1 MERGRFKWPME
12 CDGSV
17 SIPLGQEELT
27 LLLGE
32 IDLTQTK
39 ARNWYRKAVFESE
52 KIEKEAGNW
61 HSIFASY
68 YRRLSTASKLLAE
81 QCQLVL
87 EEIKP
92 ALSEAVFE
100 RLNESIGRHQELL
113 ERLQRE
119 NRLLRELRRLELL
132 EKYGPSAET
141 LSDEQLELLELEPGV
156 SSSEVEAESQRA
168 QLRLPL
174 KSAPARKHPGRQP
187 TASRAAQGRTNHCL
201 QSRSVCLR

>member
-1 MERGRFKWPME
+1 MSP
-12 CDGSV
+12 
-17 SIPLGQEELT
+17 
-27 LLLGE
+27 
-32 IDLTQTK
+32 
-39 ARNWYRKAVFESE
+39 
-52 KIEKEAGNW
+52 
-61 HSIFASY
+61 
-68 YRRLSTASKLLAE
+68 ASKLLAE
-81 QCQLVL
+81 QYQSVL

-92 ALSEAVFE
+92 AVSEAVFA

-119 NRLLRELRRLELL
+119 NKLLRELRRLELL

-174 KSAPARKHPGRQP
+174 KSAPARQHPGRQQLP
-187 TASRAAQGRTNHCL
+187 AELPREEQIIACTPDQCVCGRCGKETMVIGYET
-201 QSRSVCLR
+201 S